1 MNNFKTKSCLL
12 TLLRALTNMRSFLRS
27 ESCRGR
33 SSSYEL
39 TQLCMVAHIIQC
51 SLVGSVQI
59 QACHPD
65 LVRSRA
71 CHPDLVRSRACHL
84 DLVRSRAC
92 HPDLFRFRPVI
103 RICSDSG
110 LLSGSVQIQACY
122 LDLFRSR
129 PVIRIRLYKVLIFQ
143 KQLPKIGKYI

>member
-39 TQLCMVAHIIQC
+39 TQLCMEAHIIQC

-71 CHPDLVRSRACHL
+71 CHPDL
-84 DLVRSRAC
+84 
-92 HPDLFRFRPVI
+92 FRFRPVI
-103 RICSDSG
+103 RICSDPG

-122 LDLFRSR
+122 SDPFIQSSYISKTAPKNRQ
-129 PVIRIRLYKVLIFQ
+129 IHIIFYTLQ
-143 KQLPKIGKYI
+143 

>member
-27 ESCRGR
+27 ESCQGR

-39 TQLCMVAHIIQC
+39 TQLCMVAHIFQC

-71 CHPDLVRSRACHL
+71 CHPDL
-84 DLVRSRAC
+84 
-92 HPDLFRFRPVI
+92 FRFRPVI
-103 RICSDSG
+103 RICSDPG

-122 LDLFRSR
+122 SDPFIQSSYISKTAPKNRQ
-129 PVIRIRLYKVLIFQ
+129 IHIIFYTLQ
-143 KQLPKIGKYI
+143 

>member
-71 CHPDLVRSRACHL
+71 CHPDL
-84 DLVRSRAC
+84 
-92 HPDLFRFRPVI
+92 FRFRPVI
-103 RICSDSG
+103 RICSDPG

-122 LDLFRSR
+122 SDPFIQSSYISKTAPKNRQIQYNILHFTVNRTELLF
-129 PVIRIRLYKVLIFQ
+129 
-143 KQLPKIGKYI
+143 

>member
-71 CHPDLVRSRACHL
+71 CHPDL
-84 DLVRSRAC
+84 
-92 HPDLFRFRPVI
+92 FRFRPVI

>member
-1 MNNFKTKSCLL
+1 MNNVKTKSCLL

-71 CHPDLVRSRACHL
+71 CHPDL
-84 DLVRSRAC
+84 
-92 HPDLFRFRPVI
+92 FRFRPVI

>member
-71 CHPDLVRSRACHL
+71 CHPDL
-84 DLVRSRAC
+84 
-92 HPDLFRFRPVI
+92 FRFRPVI

-143 KQLPKIGKYI
+143 KQLPKIGKYSIIFYTLQ

>member
-39 TQLCMVAHIIQC
+39 TQLCMEAHIIQC

-71 CHPDLVRSRACHL
+71 CHPDL
-84 DLVRSRAC
+84 
-92 HPDLFRFRPVI
+92 FRFRPVF
-103 RICSDSG
+103 RICSDPG

-122 LDLFRSR
+122 SDPFIQSSYISKTAPKNRQ
-129 PVIRIRLYKVLIFQ
+129 IHIIFYTLQ
-143 KQLPKIGKYI
+143 

>member
-59 QACHPD
+59 Q
-65 LVRSRA
+65 A

-143 KQLPKIGKYI
+143 KQLPKIGKYSIIFYTLQ